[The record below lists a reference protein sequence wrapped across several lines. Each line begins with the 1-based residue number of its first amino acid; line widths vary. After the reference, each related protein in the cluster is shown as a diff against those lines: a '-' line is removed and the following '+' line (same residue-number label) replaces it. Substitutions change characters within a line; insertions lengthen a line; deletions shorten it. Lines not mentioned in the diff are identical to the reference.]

1 MKLKTKMTLVI
12 SAIMAVG
19 FSTLIVISYQ
29 YSKSSTIELIQK
41 RQVDVSDST
50 ARYLEEF
57 FTNRYALATATAGS
71 LAKTDVAD
79 NEAIRFPLVQASK
92 AMGEKTYAGFESN
105 GLMVRSTGR
114 DTLPERDKYDPR
126 TRPWYQDAKSKKQ
139 VGATTPYVDSAT
151 KKLAITIYA
160 PIESD
165 GKFIGVY
172 GADIFLDDIVKTVLN
187 VKLDDHGYAFLIG
200 PDGKLIADPDQEL
213 IGKTSVIWDE
223 VTRQNSPDGVVE
235 YYYKGE
241 DKIAAYTHVELVD
254 WTLALTVSKAKA
266 YGAVYKRLMVFLVL
280 GVVYV
285 LAGILVLQLLLGR
298 LTAPILKATDFL
310 KSLNNDFTKR
320 LSVTSKDEIGQM
332 AASLNVMLEQTS
344 TVLQHMKE
352 VSTGNQNQSES
363 LKNASENL
371 SDNIQTQ
378 SEHIQSI
385 DDVVT
390 DVSQNLNITEELAI
404 GTTEDLK
411 STQTMLEEF
420 IAHLNDSIEKIM
432 QSSEQQTALEAPMQE
447 LNQQASQIQEILT
460 VISDIADQT
469 NLLALNAAIEAARA
483 GEHGRGFAVVSDE
496 VRKLAERTQKS
507 LSEIRATTNV
517 ITQSIM
523 DMDTEIKSVSENIRS
538 VASNTSQIT
547 ENADQTRQ
555 KLSDTIEMSMEVV
568 EKDVYIAKKT
578 KDLIEEMKRIVELS
592 QQNRSVGDDVEEIAK
607 ELHGK
612 SKLLIQE
619 LEVFKTL

>member
-1 MKLKTKMTLVI
+1 MKLKTKMTLFI

-19 FSTLIVISYQ
+19 FTTLIIISYQ
-29 YSKSSTIELIQK
+29 YSKSSTIELIQN
-41 RQVDVSDST
+41 RQIDVSDST

-57 FTNRYALATATAGS
+57 FVNRYELAKATAES
-71 LAKTDVAD
+71 LANTDASD
-79 NEAIRFPLVQASK
+79 NDAIRFPLLQASR
-92 AMGEKTYAGFESN
+92 AMGEKTYAGFEGN

-114 DTLPERDKYDPR
+114 DTLPEPDKYDPR
-126 TRPWYQDAKSKKQ
+126 IRPWYKDAKTKKQ

-160 PIESD
+160 PIQKE

-200 PDGKLIADPDQEL
+200 PDGNLIADPDTEL

-223 VTRQNSPDGVVE
+223 IVRQNSSDGVVE
-235 YYYKGE
+235 YFYKDE
-241 DKIAAYTHVELVD
+241 DKIAAYTHVPLVD
-254 WTLALTVSKAKA
+254 WTLALTVSKDKA
-266 YGAVYKRLMVFLVL
+266 YAAVYQQLVVFTIL
-280 GVVYV
+280 GVVFV
-285 LAGILVLQLLLGR
+285 LVGILVLQLLLGR
-298 LTAPILKATDFL
+298 LTAPILKATEFL

-320 LSVTSKDEIGQM
+320 LKVTSKDEIGEM
-332 AASLNVMLEQTS
+332 AASLNIMLEQTS

-352 VSTGNQNQSES
+352 VSAENKSQSES
-363 LKNASENL
+363 LRDASSNL
-371 SDNIQTQ
+371 SDNIQTE

-385 DDVVT
+385 DDVVV
-390 DVSQNLNITEELAI
+390 DVSQNLNVTEELAI

-447 LNQQASQIQEILT
+447 LNQQAGQIQEILT

-523 DMDTEIKSVSENIRS
+523 DMDNEIKSVSENIRG
-538 VASNTSQIT
+538 VANNTSQIT

-555 KLSDTIEMSMEVV
+555 KLSETIEMSMEVV
-568 EKDVYIAKKT
+568 EKDVYIAQKT
-578 KDLIEEMKRIVELS
+578 KELMQDMKKIVELS
-592 QQNRSVGDDVEEIAK
+592 QQNRSVGDDVEGIAK

-619 LEVFKTL
+619 LEVFKTA